1 MALAADVGAPG
12 VVAADIDAV
21 DNGMAGDMDSARMD
35 FAVVGIVV
43 VVVVE
48 AAEAAEAAEGVEGV
62 EVVAVVAASAE
73 VDIAAVEAEAGTA
86 IGDVVADI
94 DAVGVDME
102 VVVVPAGVG
111 SAIVAGTESV
121 GVDTAA
127 AAAAAADIAV
137 DVLGTAAPETH
148 TVAVANTAAAVVVA
162 ATAAV
167 D

>member
-43 VVVVE
+43 VVVV
-48 AAEAAEAAEGVEGV
+48 EAAEGVEGV

>member
-12 VVAADIDAV
+12 VVAVDIDAV
-21 DNGMAGDMDSARMD
+21 DTGMAGDMDSARMD

-43 VVVVE
+43 VVVV
-48 AAEAAEAAEGVEGV
+48 EAAEGVEGV

-111 SAIVAGTESV
+111 SAIAAGTESV

-127 AAAAAADIAV
+127 AAVAAADIAV

>member
-1 MALAADVGAPG
+1 MMALAADVGAPG

-43 VVVVE
+43 VVVV
-48 AAEAAEAAEGVEGV
+48 EAAEGVEGV